1 MSTPN
6 AGVGPCAKCG
16 MNGPLESINSD
27 GTISY
32 CVACLADW
40 RGFEAGT
47 RVQALVSL
55 GAAVEADCT
64 TEQVT
69 RYVDAVLRDGYRV
82 GLDQATAIADP
93 AES

>member
-1 MSTPN
+1 MSTAN
-6 AGVGPCAKCG
+6 ASVGPCARCG

-40 RGFEAGT
+40 RGFKAGT

-55 GAAVEADCT
+55 GE
-64 TEQVT
+64 
-69 RYVDAVLRDGYRV
+69 
-82 GLDQATAIADP
+82 P